1 MFEKNKSIREKA
13 YKCRDANNVKVPVT
27 WEAQRTTK
35 LGGSQIEIQSCLTS
49 HPREL
54 DSNLLPPRRR
64 WLLPCHSPHSF
75 QSIPGRTPAMLSH
88 CPGSSPLESQR
99 GHSQHERGTVN
110 NNTRFSHIFL
120 RLCRNCEQK
129 KAGESYISLLR
140 LENWFQVYQKQQVLQ
155 SKWKVNLKRTSW
167 SAWNVSHGQK

>member
-1 MFEKNKSIREKA
+1 MFEKNKAIREKA

-35 LGGSQIEIQSCLTS
+35 LGGEALKL
-49 HPREL
+49 RFKAA
-54 DSNLLPPRRR
+54 
-64 WLLPCHSPHSF
+64 WLLTQGNWTAICFLQGGGGSCPVTAPTPSRAS
-75 QSIPGRTPAMLSH
+75 QAGTPAMLSH

-99 GHSQHERGTVN
+99 GHSQHEQGTVN
-110 NNTRFSHIFL
+110 NNTRFSHILL

-155 SKWKVNLKRTSW
+155 SKWKLN
-167 SAWNVSHGQK
+167 